1 MICDRGHKISV
12 TAGTAMHRTKL
23 PLHLWFYAAWLLATL
38 KPGISAV
45 QLQRQLGISRL
56 ETAWTLLH
64 KRRAAMSAPGRKRLS
79 SFCSKD
85 YHADHWVE
93 VDEVYVGG
101 EEEGTEHRGR
111 GAETKSLVVVA
122 VEVHKWQGDAEEQD
136 DECGVAKKRKERK
149 GKQAFHTK
157 AGRIRI
163 EVIPDAKGVTLDKF
177 INENVVEGSNIWTDG
192 HLGYKK
198 SETLYPRRITVAR
211 TSDDPLPTL
220 GRVTTNLKRW
230 LMGTHKGAVQ
240 PQHLQA
246 YLNEFVFRFNRREM
260 PWVAF
265 NRALGLA
272 ALTRPAVEA
281 GEKLG
286 FLPGDLIQK
295 INPYLRPL
303 YDALFDLTPYEQA
316 NRLIERGVI
325 EIAPLAFMRGRTLHS
340 AFIILDEAQNTTREQ
355 MKMLL
360 TRTGFDSKVVITADI
375 TQIDLPQPGKSG
387 VLHALRILAA
397 LPEIAFVHFNDK
409 DVVRHPL
416 VQKIIKAY
424 QKAEAKDGH

>member
-1 MICDRGHKISV
+1 MTDRYPTPPKNLMEFAHCFATDERCAEYLFELRHPDGYVCPKCGSTKGWSVAEKPGMMICDRGHKISV

-23 PLHLWFYAAWLLATL
+23 ALHLWFYAAWLLATL

-64 KRRAAMSAPGRKRLS
+64 KLRAALYAPGRERLS
-79 SFCSKD
+79 SFCLKD

-136 DECGVAKKRKERK
+136 DERGVAKKRKERK

-163 EVIPDAKGVTLDKF
+163 QVIPDAKGVTLDTF

-272 ALTRPAVEA
+272 ALTRPAVEYE
-281 GEKLG
+281 G
-286 FLPGDLIQK
+286 
-295 INPYLRPL
+295 L
-303 YDALFDLTPYEQA
+303 YKHTW
-316 NRLIERGVI
+316 
-325 EIAPLAFMRGRTLHS
+325 
-340 AFIILDEAQNTTREQ
+340 
-355 MKMLL
+355 
-360 TRTGFDSKVVITADI
+360 
-375 TQIDLPQPGKSG
+375 
-387 VLHALRILAA
+387 
-397 LPEIAFVHFNDK
+397 
-409 DVVRHPL
+409 RHPIST
-416 VQKIIKAY
+416 VMPMT
-424 QKAEAKDGH
+424 

>member
-1 MICDRGHKISV
+1 MTARYPTPPKNLMEFAHRFATDERCAEYLFELRHPDGYVCPKCGSTKAWSVAEKPGMMICDRGHKISV
-12 TAGTAMHRTKL
+12 TAGTAMQRTKL

-64 KRRAAMSAPGRKRLS
+64 KLRAAMYAPGRERLS
-79 SFCSKD
+79 SFCSKG

-136 DECGVAKKRKERK
+136 DERGVAKKRKERK

-163 EVIPDAKGVTLDKF
+163 QVIPDAKGVTLDKF
-177 INENVVEGSNIWTDG
+177 INQNVVEGSNIWTDG

-198 SETLYPRRITVAR
+198 SETLYPRRISVAR

-272 ALTRPAVEA
+272 ATRPAVAYEGLYKQTWRHPTSTVMPMTSKGLQDGLLSATGKA
-281 GEKLG
+281 GK
-286 FLPGDLIQK
+286 
-295 INPYLRPL
+295 
-303 YDALFDLTPYEQA
+303 
-316 NRLIERGVI
+316 
-325 EIAPLAFMRGRTLHS
+325 EI
-340 AFIILDEAQNTTREQ
+340 
-355 MKMLL
+355 
-360 TRTGFDSKVVITADI
+360 
-375 TQIDLPQPGKSG
+375 
-387 VLHALRILAA
+387 
-397 LPEIAFVHFNDK
+397 
-409 DVVRHPL
+409 VVRPCFPSRPARAGL
-416 VQKIIKAY
+416 SSI
-424 QKAEAKDGH
+424 

>member
-1 MICDRGHKISV
+1 MTARYPTPPRNLMEFAHRFATDERCAEYLFELRHPDGYVCPKCGSTKAWSVAEKPGMMICDRGHKISV

-23 PLHLWFYAAWLLATL
+23 PLHFWFYAAWLLTTL

-64 KRRAAMSAPGRKRLS
+64 KLRAAMYAPGRERLS

-136 DECGVAKKRKERK
+136 DERGVAKKRKERK

-163 EVIPDAKGVTLDKF
+163 QVIPDAKGVTLDKF
-177 INENVVEGSNIWTDG
+177 IHENVVEGSNIWTDG

-272 ALTRPAVEA
+272 ALTRPAVEYE
-281 GEKLG
+281 G
-286 FLPGDLIQK
+286 
-295 INPYLRPL
+295 L
-303 YDALFDLTPYEQA
+303 YKHTW
-316 NRLIERGVI
+316 
-325 EIAPLAFMRGRTLHS
+325 
-340 AFIILDEAQNTTREQ
+340 
-355 MKMLL
+355 
-360 TRTGFDSKVVITADI
+360 
-375 TQIDLPQPGKSG
+375 
-387 VLHALRILAA
+387 
-397 LPEIAFVHFNDK
+397 
-409 DVVRHPL
+409 RHPTST
-416 VQKIIKAY
+416 VMPMT
-424 QKAEAKDGH
+424 

>member
-1 MICDRGHKISV
+1 MTDRFPTPPKNLMEFAHRFATDERGAEYLFERRHPDGYVCPTCGRVKAWSVAEKPGMMICDRGHKISV

-23 PLHLWFYAAWLLATL
+23 PLHLWFYAAWRLATL
-38 KPGISAV
+38 KPGISAL

-64 KRRAAMSAPGRKRLS
+64 KRRAAMYAPGRERWS
-79 SFCSKD
+79 SFCLKND
-85 YHADHWVE
+85 HADHWVE
-93 VDEVYVGG
+93 VDEVDVGG
-101 EEEGTEHRGR
+101 EEEGTEHCGR
-111 GAETKSLVVVA
+111 GAETTSLVVVA
-122 VEVHKWQGDAEEQD
+122 VEVHTWLGDAEEQD
-136 DECGVAKKRKERK
+136 DARGVAKKRQERQ

-163 EVIPDAKGVTLDKF
+163 QVIPLDQF
-177 INENVVEGSNIWTDG
+177 IHENVVEGSNIWTDG

-246 YLNEFVFRFNRREM
+246 YLNEFAFRFNRREI

-272 ALTRPAVEA
+272 TLTRPAVEYE
-281 GEKLG
+281 G
-286 FLPGDLIQK
+286 
-295 INPYLRPL
+295 L
-303 YDALFDLTPYEQA
+303 YKHTW
-316 NRLIERGVI
+316 
-325 EIAPLAFMRGRTLHS
+325 
-340 AFIILDEAQNTTREQ
+340 
-355 MKMLL
+355 
-360 TRTGFDSKVVITADI
+360 
-375 TQIDLPQPGKSG
+375 
-387 VLHALRILAA
+387 
-397 LPEIAFVHFNDK
+397 
-409 DVVRHPL
+409 RHPTST
-416 VQKIIKAY
+416 VMPMT
-424 QKAEAKDGH
+424 